1 MSDDRCP
8 EHNCDIAVCFEEHN
22 RKHETECNN
31 WREALGGQEFP
42 TIGGAFDAGWQA
54 AEARLEPVIASLRR
68 DLETPPPDVQEKVI
82 QMLDLVSRDALKK
95 AVEDAV
101 NAALLEALNKAKS
114 SFTVEEAI
122 GKIYGLRGEKRK

>member
-1 MSDDRCP
+1 MSD
-8 EHNCDIAVCFEEHN
+8 EAFE
-22 RKHETECNN
+22 KW
-31 WREALGGQEFP
+31 WRDSGDKPIQRYSAEQ
-42 TIGGAFDAGWQA
+42 GWQA

-82 QMLDLVSRDALKK
+82 QILDLVSRDALKK

-101 NAALLEALNKAKS
+101 NAALLEALNKAKG

-122 GKIYGLRGEKRK
+122 GKIYRLREEERK

>member
-8 EHNCDIAVCFEEHN
+8 EHNCDIAACFEESM
-22 RKHETECNN
+22 KHETECNS

-42 TIGGAFDAGWQA
+42 TIEGAFDAGYQA

-68 DLETPPPDVQEKVI
+68 DLETSPPDVQEKVI

-101 NAALLEALNKAKS
+101 NAALLEALNKAKG

-122 GKIYGLRGEKRK
+122 GKIYRLREEERK

>member
-1 MSDDRCP
+1 MDY
-8 EHNCDIAVCFEEHN
+8 EV
-22 RKHETECNN
+22 
-31 WREALGGQEFP
+31 
-42 TIGGAFDAGWQA
+42 WQA

-95 AVEDAV
+95 AVEDAI
-101 NAALLEALNKAKS
+101 NAALLEALNKAKG

-122 GKIYGLRGEKRK
+122 GKIYRLREEERK